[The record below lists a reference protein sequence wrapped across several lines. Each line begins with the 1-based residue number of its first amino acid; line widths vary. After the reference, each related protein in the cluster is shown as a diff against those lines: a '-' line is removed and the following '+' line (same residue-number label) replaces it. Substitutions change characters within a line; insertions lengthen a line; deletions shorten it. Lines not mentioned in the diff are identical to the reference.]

1 VLARQNASFEVIPAV
16 DVLGGRAVRL
26 ERGRRDRVTVDA
38 GDPVELARRWAAE
51 GASRI
56 HLVDLDGAFTGRGDR
71 RLVARIASIG
81 LPVQIGGG
89 LRTLDAADAALAD
102 GADRV
107 IIGTAA
113 LDRSL
118 LVAAAARFG
127 ESLVVAVDARDGRV
141 AIEGWSRTAA
151 LAPRELAEQCADAGV
166 TRLLVTST
174 GRDGTL
180 AGPDLELL
188 GAVAGAGLP
197 VLAAGG
203 IGTTEDVVAVQAAG
217 CEGVVVGSAL
227 LRGRVQLR
235 EALAAVAGRRA

>member
-1 VLARQNASFEVIPAV
+1 VIPAV

-71 RLVARIASIG
+71 RLVGRIASIG

-118 LVAAAARFG
+118 LVAAAVRFG

-141 AIEGWSRTAA
+141 AVEGWSRTAA
-151 LAPRELAEQCADAGV
+151 LAPVELAERCAEAGV
-166 TRLLVTST
+166 GRLLVTST

-203 IGTTEDVVAVQAAG
+203 LGTTEDVVAVQAAG

-227 LRGRVQLR
+227 LRGGFRLR
-235 EALAAVAGRRA
+235 EAFAAVAGRRA